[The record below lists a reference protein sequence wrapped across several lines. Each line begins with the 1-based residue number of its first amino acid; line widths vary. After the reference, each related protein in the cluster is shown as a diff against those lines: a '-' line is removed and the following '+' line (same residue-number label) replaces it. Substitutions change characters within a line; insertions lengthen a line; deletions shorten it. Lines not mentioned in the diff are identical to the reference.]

1 SNTSTANEKRKG
13 YIDNFQRNK
22 AVFQLQSAITSIK
35 IDICCIINT
44 GSFFETLGYGLHILH
59 RPKSTN
65 SRKDILLHSNWFTIS
80 MTGAEIMDIQVD
92 GEIIEGTKRIEVTMI
107 PGCLDVFSN

>member
-1 SNTSTANEKRKG
+1 
-13 YIDNFQRNK
+13 
-22 AVFQLQSAITSIK
+22 
-35 IDICCIINT
+35 
-44 GSFFETLGYGLHILH
+44 
-59 RPKSTN
+59 
-65 SRKDILLHSNWFTIS
+65 

>member
-1 SNTSTANEKRKG
+1 LVLLNTPFYANGLKLGQAKG
-13 YIDNFQRNK
+13 LFDGILD
-22 AVFQLQSAITSIK
+22 
-35 IDICCIINT
+35 CCIINT